1 MYARYADQVAY
12 FPDAYRVR
20 GSQPLACNQGLCL
33 RCGML
38 EQLELGRW
46 WKAVKAFG
54 LGQGTSAY
62 LFLALPRLSRF
73 AERKAKPMRIP
84 SVPHPI
90 WLRPA
95 TTDWYVMEQIFIDQ
109 GFSLSRWPEHERAIR
124 SNYER
129 MLERGQT
136 PVILDCG
143 AHIGLAALWFAQQF
157 LHARIFAVEPAQD
170 NFELLRQNVSSHP
183 NITPIHAAIWDR
195 DTRVDLVNPDG
206 EPWAWAARESGSG
219 EVQTVTV
226 RDLLQREPNGLPLI
240 VKIDIE
246 GGEIELFRSNVE
258 WIEQTPLIVFE
269 LHDWQGGWRGAGHSV
284 FSRLSTHPR
293 DYMQRADNMF
303 SFAHSLAQMN

>member
-12 FPDAYRVR
+12 FPDAYRVH

-109 GFSLSRWPEHERAIR
+109 GFSLSRWPGHERAIR
-124 SNYER
+124 SNYDR
-129 MLERGQT
+129 MLERGQI

-143 AHIGLAALWFAQQF
+143 AHIGLAAL
-157 LHARIFAVEPAQD
+157 
-170 NFELLRQNVSSHP
+170 
-183 NITPIHAAIWDR
+183 
-195 DTRVDLVNPDG
+195 
-206 EPWAWAARESGSG
+206 
-219 EVQTVTV
+219 
-226 RDLLQREPNGLPLI
+226 
-240 VKIDIE
+240 
-246 GGEIELFRSNVE
+246 
-258 WIEQTPLIVFE
+258 
-269 LHDWQGGWRGAGHSV
+269 
-284 FSRLSTHPR
+284 
-293 DYMQRADNMF
+293 
-303 SFAHSLAQMN
+303 